1 MEGTISLG
9 DVTFGHPAGKSGTCT
24 VTNPANREHS
34 MAIKNAVI
42 ENQKLTFVAS
52 SGQQV
57 EMILA
62 SDNTARLEV
71 MDTPMQDAV
80 FEVHK
85 TAN

>member
-1 MEGTISLG
+1 
-9 DVTFGHPAGKSGTCT
+9 
-24 VTNPANREHS
+24 
-34 MAIKNAVI
+34 MAIENAI
-42 ENQKLTFVAS
+42 EGRKLTFEVS

-62 SDNTARLEV
+62 SDKTARLEV

>member
-1 MEGTISLG
+1 
-9 DVTFGHPAGKSGTCT
+9 
-24 VTNPANREHS
+24 

-42 ENQKLTFVAS
+42 EGRKLTFEAS

-62 SDNTARLEV
+62 SDKTARLEV